1 MEAGMTCATWLTIL
15 SGAGLRARPANPE
28 VCTKCSVD
36 VCGSRRRTQFLPAVK
51 EKGRV
56 AITLL
61 TQRQIMCD
69 HFVGIERP

>member
-1 MEAGMTCATWLTIL
+1 
-15 SGAGLRARPANPE
+15 
-28 VCTKCSVD
+28 VD